1 LNINIYKQ
9 LALIKK
15 ITYLLIILVTAFSLF
30 FSCEKENYNNPDS
43 AKLTFSTD
51 TVMFDTIFTT
61 LGSTTQ
67 SFRIKNPYNQ
77 SLHIS
82 SIKLAG
88 GNHSAYR
95 LNIDGEMVNEVEN
108 LDLRAKDS
116 IFIFVQVTID
126 PNGLNQPMI
135 VQDSI
140 LFNIDGTQQD
150 VKLIAYGQDFI
161 PINRGIINT
170 STWTADKPYVVCDTI
185 LIDTLQ
191 TLTIEAGARIYF
203 HKNSKMFVSGTIIA
217 AGTVEKPIIFQGD
230 RLEQLYVDVPNQW
243 SGILIFPNITQS
255 IFENVEIKN
264 ANIGL
269 QVGAVE
275 YNDMANVKLHNV
287 KIQHMNYAGIFA
299 LNSTIEADNLLVDD
313 CGFYCVTLLAGGNY
327 NFTHCTIANYWSVV
341 THRTTPSVLISNHLP
356 VDYLK
361 KSFDNDLTA
370 HWYNSVI
377 YGNKEGSEIDF
388 GNNNQNS
395 FDCLFDHCLVKVSDS
410 IYNANSDHFNI
421 FFGNTRVSTFADT
434 VLFNDIN
441 KYDFMPDTLS
451 PIRNFGLRS
460 YAEKV
465 PLDLAN
471 ISRLADSAP
480 DIGAYEYIYIKKE
493 ETK

>member
-1 LNINIYKQ
+1 
-9 LALIKK
+9 LIKK
-15 ITYLLIILVTAFSLF
+15 ITYLLIILVSAFSLF

-67 SFRIKNPYNQ
+67 SFRIKNPYSQ
-77 SLHIS
+77 TLHIS

-140 LFNIDGTQQD
+140 VFNIDGTQQD
-150 VKLIAYGQDFI
+150 VKLISWGQDFV
-161 PINRGIINT
+161 PIKGLVLKST
-170 STWTADKPYVVCDTI
+170 TWTADKPYVVFDSVVVDKDQI
-185 LIDTLQ
+185 
-191 TLTIEAGARIYF
+191 LTINPGTRIHF
-203 HKNSKMFVSGTIIA
+203 HKNAYARILGAIKAVGTPDGQII
-217 AGTVEKPIIFQGD
+217 IQGD
-230 RLEQLYVDVPNQW
+230 RLEELYYDVPNQW
-243 SGILIFPNITQS
+243 GGISMRPSTTPS
-255 IFENVEIKN
+255 IFNNVVIKN
-264 ANIGL
+264 GMIGL
-269 QVGAVE
+269 DLGDATQQTDC
-275 YNDMANVKLHNV
+275 NIKLHNV
-287 KIQHMNYAGIFA
+287 KIEHMSYYGIRA
-299 LNSTIEADNLLVDD
+299 IKSVIEATNTLIDD
-313 CGFYCVTLLAGGNY
+313 CGIYCLMLVDGGSY
-327 NFTHCTIANYWSVV
+327 EFTHCTIANYWS
-341 THRTTPSVLISNHLP
+341 TSSHRKTPSVVLTNYAVIDS
-356 VDYLK
+356 VYYC
-361 KSFDNDLTA
+361 NDLVKA
-370 HWYNSVI
+370 NWNNSII
-377 YGNKEGSEIDF
+377 YGNLDGSEVFFSDNGENTF
-388 GNNNQNS
+388 NFN
-395 FDCLFDHCLVKVSDS
+395 FDHCLVKVSDS
-410 IYNANSDHFNI
+410 IYNANSDHFTI
-421 FFGNTRVSTFADT
+421 FFGNSRVSTFADT
-434 VLFNDIN
+434 VLFNDVN